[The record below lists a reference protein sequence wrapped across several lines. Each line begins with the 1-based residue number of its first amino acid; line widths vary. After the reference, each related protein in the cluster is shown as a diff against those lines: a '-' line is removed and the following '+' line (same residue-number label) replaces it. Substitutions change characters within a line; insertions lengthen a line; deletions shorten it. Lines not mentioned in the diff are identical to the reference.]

1 MDLTDFK
8 PKTDTIEVII
18 KNPSTEE
25 PLKDDDG
32 KEFTILVAAPHT
44 GEFKESQ
51 QINMDMWL
59 NKTQKGKKKN
69 PTLVEI
75 EKATSEHLA
84 RITKKWYLLYDKTQ
98 PKLTVEKA
106 TEIYSELFW
115 IRDQI
120 QEAIDESLD
129 FTKV

>member
-8 PKTDTIEVII
+8 PKTDTIEVIL
-18 KNPSTEE
+18 KNPSTDE
-25 PLKDDDG
+25 PLTHDDG
-32 KEFTILVAAPHT
+32 KDFYIIVAAPHT

-51 QINMDMWL
+51 QVNMDMWL
-59 NKTQKGKKKN
+59 NKTQKGKKRN

-75 EKATSEHLA
+75 EKATAEHLA
-84 RITKKWYLLYDKTQ
+84 RITKKWDFLYNKEK
-98 PKLTVEKA
+98 PKLTVDKA
-106 TEIYSELFW
+106 TEIYTELFW